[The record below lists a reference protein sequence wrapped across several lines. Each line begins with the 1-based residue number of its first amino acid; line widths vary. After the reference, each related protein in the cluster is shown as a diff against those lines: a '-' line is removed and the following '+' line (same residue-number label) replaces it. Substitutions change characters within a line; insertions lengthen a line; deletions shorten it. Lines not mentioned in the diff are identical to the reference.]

1 MYRRIFAMLL
11 VFVMVF
17 SLLPGAAMATDEAP
31 ETEPAATEAQETEPA
46 ATEAQETEP
55 KETEPAATEAQ
66 ETEPKETEPK
76 ETEPKA
82 TEPKATEP
90 KATEPKAT
98 EPKATEPKATEPKAT
113 EPAATEPKA
122 TEPQATEPAATEPQA
137 TQPAATEPAPDQKIK
152 FTNPG
157 KRNAEELATVKV
169 RFSFE
174 FPEDSG
180 LPGDKELSSYIQLT
194 SGLPDNPTRY
204 VAPGI
209 PEEDD
214 TDRKVSYSFLLPAN
228 ETYAVEIL
236 TVDFEGYHRVLV
248 GDSEID
254 LIPGDNGTKEYT
266 VRYLK
271 DEEED
276 ENTAKLSIA
285 LTFAKNSALDGD
297 DIESITAGI
306 YNAASE
312 ELAGTLVLNK
322 ENEWKGQLTVP
333 AEEDGSIS
341 YSLKFSGYEQD
352 GYTGQL
358 TGADYTIE
366 PLPGE
371 EAGWNAIARYVKES
385 NKVTVKV
392 RLSEDSDMSADDLRE
407 NVVLCLSEVN
417 DGMVS
422 KEAYHTGSEV
432 FTYAFTD
439 LPASDCY
446 RLGVDYG
453 SGDITVQSFTC
464 TGDVK
469 YENLEDGQL
478 DFALNGDCEIEVV
491 LLAKEPKG
499 EVTVIARFADDS
511 ILQAEDFPNGLTLT
525 PVLGQYRESQQLGNA
540 LLVSPGNNWTAM
552 TTITTNMLNMVVEQP
567 DGYVGSVELSDIY
580 GDPIGLGLMP
590 AACPTTVYAEICF
603 TEHEPVYLD
612 VEFVFAEDS
621 ALKGA
626 DAGNIYLDVSGST
639 NDRIEFSEQSGW
651 KRTLELYGTYN
662 GFVWDRAYGFAVSG
676 LDRPGY
682 SYSLEKDGV
691 SLQVGAED
699 SVEWCDMGARKEL
712 IITVRYTRLPNA
724 LVVNITSS
732 PHGYRPDSTI
742 VVEDADGNIVAE
754 KSGWDAQQII
764 ELSEAGYYT
773 VRLVKEESTGP
784 RIHLIDEEK
793 TIYFDPAVGAC
804 VTFLNEFRDILPLKL
819 RKYFTEDSELGP
831 NDFPEG
837 IKVTLTEATGAF
849 SGTYTLS
856 DANGW
861 QMDVNVP
868 AGSYTV
874 TETEADKEGYER
886 TTEYTFHY
894 WGGLGGASLR
904 GWSNRAD
911 SEGTGETVTDMTGG
925 PFCVRSQTEMNEI
938 FIYNTYV
945 SDRTGSIIINAGD
958 GFWRYGGEQLPGS
971 LGTGY
976 EVEAYQYLVNI
987 DGEEQTVTLKP
998 GETFELD
1005 GLAEG
1010 TEYTVTPIPPEGY
1023 AWNTDVTPITGT
1035 IGGGDEDSWNA
1046 EVSFENDYYYTYEDG
1061 TLTVVK
1067 TDALTDETL
1076 KGAKFGLYNDKD
1088 CTEQVA
1094 TATTNKDGIC
1104 SFTLSEEG
1112 TYYLKELKAPEDYYE
1127 KSEEVKTVTV
1137 TGEWKLE
1144 TREGTKVL
1152 VQKLTASV
1160 AGLPQKDG
1168 GYVWENERKVTDISV
1183 TKKFAYDEDLERPD
1197 SVTVVLYQDD
1207 EAYETVKLS
1216 EANDWT
1222 YVWEDMPLGF
1232 EYAVDELNVA
1242 KGYYKQIRSSGYDF
1256 TVVNSGAWIPQTGD
1270 ESQMMFWCAG
1280 AMLSLCAIVFLTEK
1294 KRRQRV

>member
-11 VFVMVF
+11 VFLMVF
-17 SLLPGAAMATDEAP
+17 SLLPGAAMAADEVP
-31 ETEPAATEAQETEPA
+31 EKEPAVTEPEVTEP
-46 ATEAQETEP
+46 EV
-55 KETEPAATEAQ
+55 
-66 ETEPKETEPK
+66 
-76 ETEPKA
+76 TEPKA

-90 KATEPKAT
+90 KATEPK
-98 EPKATEPKATEPKAT
+98 ETEPKAT

-157 KRNAEELATVKV
+157 KRNAGELATVKV

-174 FPEDSG
+174 FPEGSG

-248 GDSEID
+248 GDSEIN

-276 ENTAKLSIA
+276 KNTAKLSIA

-432 FTYAFTD
+432 FTHAFTD

-478 DFALNGDCEIEVV
+478 DFVLNGDCEIEVV

-499 EVTVIARFADDS
+499 EVTVIARFAEDS
-511 ILQAEDFPNGLTLT
+511 VLQAEDFPEGLSLT
-525 PVLGQYRESQQLGNA
+525 IVTGYYGTPWELGDTI
-540 LLVSPGNNWTAM
+540 LVCPGNNWTNTA
-552 TTITTNMLNMVVEQP
+552 TITDRLGNLVVEQR
-567 DGYVGSVELSDIY
+567 DGY
-580 GDPIGLGLMP
+580 IGRVDLDTQGLLVVPSSCP
-590 AACPTTVYAEICF
+590 ATVYAEIRF
-603 TEHEPVYLD
+603 TEYKPAYLD
-612 VEFVFAEDS
+612 VEVVFTEDS
-621 ALKGA
+621 ALRGT
-626 DAGNIYLDVSGST
+626 DAGSIFLDVGGSVT
-639 NDRIEFSEQSGW
+639 DSFEFSEQTGW
-651 KRTLELYGTYN
+651 KRTLELDGIYN
-662 GFVWDRAYGFAVSG
+662 GFEWDYIYSFAVSG

-682 SYSLEKDGV
+682 SYSIETSGV
-691 SLQVGAED
+691 PLGAAGSYD
-699 SVEWCDMGARKEL
+699 WWNSGMRQDLK
-712 IITVRYTRLPNA
+712 ITVRYTPLPNA
-724 LVVNITSS
+724 LVVNVATS
-732 PHGYRPDSTI
+732 PYGRQPGCKI
-742 VVEDADGNIVAE
+742 VVEDVDGNIVAE
-754 KSGWDAQQII
+754 RDEVAVQCII

-773 VRLVKEESTGP
+773 VRQVSGGITESIMFLT
-784 RIHLIDEEK
+784 DEEK
-793 TIYFDPAVGAC
+793 TIYFDPAVGASI
-804 VTFLNEFRDILPLKL
+804 TFLNEFRRILPVRL
-819 RKYFTEDSELGP
+819 RKFFPEDSELGP
-831 NDFPEG
+831 KDFPNG
-837 IKVTLTEATGAF
+837 ITVTLTEATGLF

-861 QMDVNVP
+861 QMELNVP
-868 AGSYTV
+868 NGSYTV
-874 TETEADKEGYER
+874 TETDADKEGYER
-886 TTEYTFHY
+886 TTEFTFRHFEP
-894 WGGLGGASLR
+894 GEASLR
-904 GWSNRAD
+904 GWSNRTD
-911 SEGTGETVTDMTGG
+911 SSGTDETVTDTTGG
-925 PFCVRSQTEMNEI
+925 PFYVRGSKQSCLNDI

-958 GFWRYGGEQLPGS
+958 GFWLYGGEQLPGS
-971 LGTGY
+971 LDTGY

-987 DGEEQTVTLKP
+987 DGEEQTISLKP

-1005 GLAEG
+1005 GLAEDA
-1010 TEYTVTPIPPEGY
+1010 EYTITPIPPEGY

-1061 TLTVVK
+1061 ILTVVK

-1076 KGAKFGLYNDKD
+1076 KGATFGLYADKD
-1088 CTEQVA
+1088 CTDLIA
-1094 TATTNKDGIC
+1094 KATTDKDGIC
-1104 SFTLSEEG
+1104 SFTLTEEG

-1137 TGEWKLE
+1137 TAEWKLE

-1168 GYVWENERKVTDISV
+1168 GYVWENERKTTDISV
-1183 TKKFAYDEDLERPD
+1183 TKIFAHDEDLERPE
-1197 SVTVVLYQDD
+1197 SVEIVLYQDG

-1216 EANDWT
+1216 ADNNWT
-1222 YVWEDMPLGF
+1222 YVWKDMPLGF
-1232 EYAVDELNVA
+1232 KYAVDELNVA

-1270 ESQMMFWCAG
+1270 ESRMMFWCVS
-1280 AMLSLCAIVFLTEK
+1280 AMLSLCAIVLLTEK
-1294 KRRQRV
+1294 KRRAQNN